1 MNILTVRT
9 GVDSRFLENVITRD
23 ISTQASIFDLV
34 DNSIDAAKEY
44 LNACDEIVLDEY
56 GLPNDY
62 SKFKIYIRLDKNSFK
77 IIDNCFGIP
86 DKTLE
91 SEALIVGKES
101 NHDYGLGKYGIGLKR
116 ALLEF
121 GDHYSLCT
129 DTGEYAIKMQFR
141 NTDFGENKNL
151 SAQKNPS
158 RSRRK
163 TLFVVSDLKPLVIKE
178 FENEDWLKKL
188 KDELSDRYGI
198 FLKKGLEIKLK
209 PINSKPITI
218 RDRFPEIVTHPHIP
232 SRLCPEPID
241 VMGVK
246 IFIEYGLHGQYSVGG
261 GYGVNDLTN
270 LAAFGWYVIC
280 NDRVIE
286 IAVRDDSDYGW
297 RRNWHNE
304 YNGFIGLIRFNCQ
317 NVSLLPWDSTKT
329 KITTDS
335 LVFLEIKKFLSEFA
349 LKFRSDKK
357 KYLIHLKNNN
367 NNNNNNNNSVKGKNN
382 TGNPGDNNGNTGN
395 TNSNTG
401 NPGNP
406 GNPGNK
412 NGSAYGQQ
420 KNITTAHTKDWIT
433 LLPKQF
439 HQPSKSW
446 ILNNIIIEAKN
457 LNIKSSPHAASLL
470 YRSLLEET
478 LLLFIKN
485 TNNHEDVLIH
495 YYEKGEGKNKSHSK
509 EYMENQGISLAIASH
524 WLFDNPDKFPKP
536 TKNKLRNA
544 TGRLRSHIKTL
555 NSVVHCKHIMTDG
568 ELSTIRAHTFE
579 LLEFL
584 VESLDNY

>member
-1 MNILTVRT
+1 MSILTVRT

-44 LNACDEIVLDEY
+44 LNSHGEIILDEY

-62 SKFKIYIRLDKNSFK
+62 SGFKIYIRLDKNSFK

-101 NHDYGLGKYGIGLKR
+101 SHDYGLGKYGIGLKR
-116 ALLEF
+116 ALLKF

-141 NTDFGENKNL
+141 NTDFGQNKNL
-151 SAQKNPS
+151 PAQKSLS

-163 TLFVVSDLKPLVIKE
+163 TLFVVSELKPLVIKE

-188 KDELSDRYGI
+188 KEELSDRYGI

-209 PINSKPITI
+209 PVNSKPII
-218 RDRFPEIVTHPHIP
+218 IKDRFPEIVTHPHIP
-232 SRLCPEPID
+232 SRLCPKPID

-246 IFIEYGLHGQYSVGG
+246 IFIEYGLHGQYNVGG

-270 LAAFGWYVIC
+270 IAAFGWYVIC

-297 RRNWHNE
+297 LRNWHNE

-357 KYLIHLKNNN
+357 KYINYLKKNNDN
-367 NNNNNNNNSVKGKNN
+367 NANRQNN
-382 TGNPGDNNGNTGN
+382 TSDTGN
-395 TNSNTG
+395 TNTNTNTNTDNTNSN
-401 NPGNP
+401 
-406 GNPGNK
+406 
-412 NGSAYGQQ
+412 AYGQ
-420 KNITTAHTKDWIT
+420 KRNKSKTEHTQQWIT

-446 ILNNIIIEAKN
+446 ILNNIIIEAKD
-457 LNIKSSPHAASLL
+457 LNIKSSPHAAALL

-485 TNNHEDVLIH
+485 TNSHEDVLAH
-495 YYEKGEGKNKSHSK
+495 YYQIGEGKNKSHSK

-524 WLFDNPDKFPKP
+524 WLFDNPDKFPKA
-536 TKNKLRNA
+536 TKSKLRNA

-584 VESLDNY
+584 VESLDKY